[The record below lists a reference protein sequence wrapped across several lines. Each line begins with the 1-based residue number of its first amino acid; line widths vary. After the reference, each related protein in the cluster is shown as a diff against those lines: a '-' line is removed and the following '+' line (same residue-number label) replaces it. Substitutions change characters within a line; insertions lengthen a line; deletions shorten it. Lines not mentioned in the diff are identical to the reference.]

1 MVVKQPSTNVVNDC
15 TFWKAIGHSN
25 DTEDVNVTKSALQ
38 YCSRQHLVSM
48 ENSGMGDAK
57 LPPCVAGVPLL
68 NNMSHIRLHPIS
80 TLTQRIVL
88 YVIGRKHDF

>member
-1 MVVKQPSTNVVNDC
+1 MVVKRPSTNVVNDC
-15 TFWKAIGHSN
+15 TFWKAIGHSDN
-25 DTEDVNVTKSALQ
+25 AEDLDVAKSALQ

-68 NNMSHIRLHPIS
+68 NNMSHIRLHLTS
-80 TLTQRIVL
+80 SLTQRIVL